1 MNPER
6 SHPASHTVDPAG
18 DDALP
23 IRLGWTLEEAVDR
36 AASALAPLADAVRR
50 LVEEAPEGDVREAVA
65 RGWFRPAEEDRL
77 VAWFSRFLTVR
88 DALWE
93 TLGDLMAA
101 QGGDLRSLRKEMARD
116 DDTWAA
122 FGLGY
127 GAACAIV
134 HLDRCLVQHLAAHSV
149 TQRKLNQGDQEHRIP
164 RKRFTAIFESFT
176 DPASALFLDEAI
188 RVRRRLWGLPG
199 RDLADPADP
208 RLAAVGERLEWLE
221 SSLDRSKRSFLR
233 LFLRFS
239 LHSLRRRLA
248 SARDQSLFS
257 MMEGSG
263 HVLSEIRDHWGPKQV
278 GDAVRERLGE
288 ILRPGDVLATRHHR
302 AMTNLFL
309 PGFWPHAALHVGTE
323 VDRRRLGVALDAD
336 RARRWSGP
344 RRVLEALKDG
354 VRFRPLAET
363 LAVDAVAVIRPQ
375 LSQPALAEGLARAA
389 RHEGKGYNFDFDFF
403 RSDRLVCTEV
413 VYRAFD
419 GLEGLDIPLV
429 DRSARPTLAA
439 EDLLA
444 LALDGAG
451 FEVVAVYGVPEAQDS
466 LFEGDEAIEPLRRSL
481 RVAG

>member
-1 MNPER
+1 MKPELL
-6 SHPASHTVDPAG
+6 SSEDPTS

-36 AASALAPLADAVRR
+36 AAAAFAPLADAVRG
-50 LVEEAPEGDVREAVA
+50 LVEEAPENEVRESVA
-65 RGWFRPAEEDRL
+65 RGWFRPVEEDRL

-93 TLGDLMAA
+93 TLGELIAA
-101 QGGDLRSLRKEMARD
+101 QGGDLRQIRKEMGED
-116 DDTWAA
+116 DDAWAA

-127 GAACAIV
+127 GTACAIV
-134 HLDRCLVQHLAAHSV
+134 HLDRFLVERLAVHSA
-149 TQRKLNQGDQEHRIP
+149 TQRKLNQGDREHRIP

-188 RVRRRLWGLPG
+188 RVRKRLRRRLN
-199 RDLADPADP
+199 RDLAHPADP
-208 RLAAVGERLEWLE
+208 RLAMVAERLEWLE
-221 SSLDRSKRSFLR
+221 SSLDPSKRSFLR
-233 LFLRFS
+233 LFVRFS

-248 SARDQSLFS
+248 SARDQSFFS
-257 MMEGSG
+257 IMEGSG
-263 HVLSEIRDHWGPKQV
+263 HVVTEIRDHWRPDQV
-278 GDAVRERLGE
+278 TAAVRERLAE
-288 ILRPGDVLATRHHR
+288 ILRPGDVLTTRHHR

-323 VDRRRLGVALDAD
+323 DDRRRLGVTIDAD
-336 RARRWSGP
+336 RAQSWSGP
-344 RRVLEALKDG
+344 HRVLEALKDG

-363 LAVDAVAVIRPQ
+363 LAVDAVAIIRPK
-375 LSQPALAEGLARAA
+375 LSEAALAEGLARAA

-403 RSDRLVCTEV
+403 RSDHLVCTEV

-419 GLEGLDIPLV
+419 GLEGLDIPLT
-429 DRSARPTLAA
+429 DRAGRPTLAP

-451 FEVVAVYGVPEAQDS
+451 FEVVAVFGVPDAPDR

-481 RVAG
+481 RADG